1 MGNAARAGRLPR
13 ARWAALALVGA
24 VAAAASEVP
33 TRPVFEPADMAGPL
47 LRRAVAALQA
57 GDGPRAEMLLAE
69 VARSHPLVADHADL
83 LRMRLRVE
91 SGRLDA
97 AIAMRETWE
106 HAESPLE
113 TDFLT
118 LLGDAYAARQSE
130 TAARSAWEFARLATD
145 DPERLAKL
153 HLASALSYERSGER
167 ETAAESYLRVWTA
180 YPTSPEAEPA
190 GRRLDALEHA
200 LAHRLR
206 TGLAW
211 RQRGDALFQARDNE
225 GALEAYERALDS
237 GELSAAQQNRAREQR
252 AETLF
257 RLRRYEEAVR
267 AFGAL
272 PPDPA
277 TRIAYARSLVRSG
290 RLDDGIQELER
301 IGRDARGAEAARAN
315 LLAAILL
322 TDEGD
327 AERARRRFED
337 VVRKD
342 TSSVYAKEALWQLG
356 WLAYRAG
363 QFTDAMV
370 YFEALEKREDPGVA
384 GLQARY
390 WRARAAQLDGRP
402 GAEQTFAALAR
413 GYPLT
418 YYGWRALARA
428 TPEPTPDVQPLV
440 VRAGTTALA
449 GPALERPRI
458 LLEAGLQQEA
468 REELDRLF
476 VRARGL
482 DDRLALAQLYSNAG
496 DFHHPQRLVVDA
508 YVEELARG
516 PAPEQ
521 LELWWHAWPAP
532 FTAELRE
539 ALAGLDGLEPE
550 LVYAIMREESGYRPD
565 VVSVSGARG
574 LLQLMP
580 STAERLAAEHQLA
593 GFSPADLFDPGVNIA
608 LGSTYL
614 SQLLARFEGR
624 RSAAIGSY
632 NAGAEPVARWLEE
645 KGGEDDEWV
654 EDIGYDQTRH
664 YVKRVLRSLHAYR
677 VLY

>member
-1 MGNAARAGRLPR
+1 MGSRRLPR
-13 ARWAALALVGA
+13 ARWVALALVA
-24 VAAAASEVP
+24 AAAASAGEVP
-33 TRPVFEPADMAGPL
+33 YRPVFEPSDAAGPM
-47 LRRAVAALQA
+47 LRRAVAAVRA
-57 GDGPRAEMLLAE
+57 GDGPRAEALLAE
-69 VARSHPLVADHADL
+69 VARRHPLVADQADL

-97 AIAMRETWE
+97 AIGMRETWE

-113 TDFLT
+113 SDFLA
-118 LLGDAYAARQSE
+118 LLGDAYAAQQGE
-130 TAARSAWEFARLATD
+130 IAARSAWEFARLATD

-153 HLASALSYERSGER
+153 HLASALSYERSGEFD
-167 ETAAESYLRVWTA
+167 TAAESFLRVWTS

-190 GRRLDALEHA
+190 ALRLDALEHA

-206 TGLAW
+206 SGLAW
-211 RQRGDALFQARDNE
+211 RRRGDALFQARDNE
-225 GALEAYERALDS
+225 RALEAYERALDS
-237 GELSAAQQNRAREQR
+237 GELSGAQQNRARQQR

-257 RLRRYEEAVR
+257 RLRRYEEAAQ
-267 AFGAL
+267 AFDSL
-272 PPDPA
+272 PADDA

-301 IGRDARGAEAARAN
+301 VGREGRGAEAARAN
-315 LLAAILL
+315 LLVAILL
-322 TDEGD
+322 TDEGET
-327 AERARRRFED
+327 ERARQRFED
-337 VVRKD
+337 VVRRD
-342 TSSVYAKEALWQLG
+342 PSSLHAKEALWQLG
-356 WLAYRAG
+356 WVAYRAG

-384 GLQARY
+384 ALQARY
-390 WRARAAQLDGRP
+390 WRARAAQRDGRP

-413 GYPLT
+413 GYPLS

-428 TPEPTPDVQPLV
+428 TPEPTPEQPPLV
-440 VRAGTTALA
+440 VRAGTTALS

-458 LLEAGLQQEA
+458 LLEAGLQEEA

-476 VRARGL
+476 ARARGL

-496 DFHHPQRLVVDA
+496 DFHRPQQLVVDA

-516 PAPEQ
+516 PAREQ

-532 FTAELRE
+532 FPAELRE
-539 ALAGLDGLEPE
+539 ALAGLDGPEPE
-550 LVYAIMREESGYRPD
+550 LVYAIMREESGYRPN

-580 STAERLAAEHQLA
+580 TTAERLAAERQLA
-593 GFSPADLFDPGVNIA
+593 DFSPDDLFDPGVNIA
-608 LGSTYL
+608 LGSSYL

-632 NAGAEPVARWLEE
+632 NAGADPVARWLEQ

-654 EDIGYDQTRH
+654 EDIGYEQTRH